1 MEEGSP
7 SKSLKIECLSTLRMG
22 ERPDQDWVERK
33 SSEIPKSNPVAESAR
48 QLMNQQQLVF

>member
-1 MEEGSP
+1 MEGSP

-48 QLMNQQQLVF
+48 QLMKQ